1 MTTDET
7 TTTDTTTITDATTI
21 ADATT
26 RNAPKLPSP
35 ELYVEVTQFYA
46 RQMHRMD
53 GDDFGGFAATFVA
66 GAEFRLAGGTVLT
79 GPEAIEVGA
88 RAAAGRFDGA
98 QPRHWFD
105 MMTVEEADDGTVSTS
120 YYATVTVTSAQ
131 GAVLVEP
138 TCFVRDTLVRVSG
151 VLRSRSRVIER
162 DDLVVRARTQ
172 G

>member
-7 TTTDTTTITDATTI
+7 PG
-21 ADATT
+21 
-26 RNAPKLPSP
+26 PKIPSP

-53 GDDFGGFAATFVA
+53 GGDFGGFAASFSQDSVFA
-66 GAEFRLAGGTVLT
+66 PAGGGGLR
-79 GPEAIEVGA
+79 GPEAIETAA
-88 RAAAGRFDGA
+88 RAAAGRFGGA

-120 YYATVTVTSAQ
+120 YYATVTVASSDGSVQ
-131 GAVLVEP
+131 VEP
-138 TCFVRDTLVRVSG
+138 TCFVRDVLVRVAG
-151 VLRSRSRVIER
+151 TLRARSRVIER
-162 DDLVVRARTQ
+162 DDLTARARAE

>member
-1 MTTDET
+1 MTTDDTIAKTTAETSAET
-7 TTTDTTTITDATTI
+7 T
-21 ADATT
+21 
-26 RNAPKLPSP
+26 NAPKLPSP

-79 GPEAIEVGA
+79 GPEAIEAGA